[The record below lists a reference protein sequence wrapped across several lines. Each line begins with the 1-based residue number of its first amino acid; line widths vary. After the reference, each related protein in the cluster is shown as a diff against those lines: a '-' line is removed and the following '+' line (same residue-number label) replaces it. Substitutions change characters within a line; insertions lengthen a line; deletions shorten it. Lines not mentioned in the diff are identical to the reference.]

1 MNILY
6 SLRVQICAILFMGFS
21 LLQPLAAFG
30 QYVEGVNLQE
40 GEDYAP
46 TISFSDPPTADTLS
60 VEEAEAMAEEDSV
73 ESVLARL
80 RDVTHPLEHTTAYY
94 SWLPAWLSMPLST
107 FVPENALS
115 EEVLFAPVS
124 LALKPSLYAEKSG
137 GKSFFAQRG
146 FSLQPFISVPH
157 RRALD
162 EFAEGNRMELQAL
175 RSLQLRRPDL
185 IRETASDLLAH
196 KVDYKKVH
204 STEAQ
209 IAAPETPIAAVQDPI
224 SGIQK
229 ILLPRRYWTFGWNSV
244 VQFSQAYI
252 SPNWHKGGNS
262 HFNLYNRQ
270 LFKADYK
277 KDLLAWNNELEWKL
291 SVYTSPADTVARYR
305 VADDLLRFRSNVG
318 LETPLKNFFYTLDTE
333 VRTQFFKMREE
344 NKTKTL
350 SDLFSPVIV
359 TLGAGMKYVYEHKSA
374 SYYGRK
380 LKLEVNLAPLA
391 YDFRWTMNSSID
403 LTRHGFKAG
412 ERIYSAVGSMLRA
425 NLDFDITQSFTWRS
439 RLYYNT
445 SYKRI
450 ETEWENAFIFA
461 LSKYFSTRL
470 NVHLRF
476 DDAVPRTPENPSR
489 IQINQ
494 LFSFGFEMNI

>member
-30 QYVEGVNLQE
+30 QYVERVNLQE
-40 GEDYAP
+40 GEDHAP

-60 VEEAEAMAEEDSV
+60 VEEAMAEEDSV

-115 EEVLFAPVS
+115 EEVLFAPAS

-291 SVYTSPADTVARYR
+291 SVYTSPRRYGG
-305 VADDLLRFRSNVG
+305 S
-318 LETPLKNFFYTLDTE
+318 
-333 VRTQFFKMREE
+333 
-344 NKTKTL
+344 L
-350 SDLFSPVIV
+350 SSGRRPSP
-359 TLGAGMKYVYEHKSA
+359 
-374 SYYGRK
+374 
-380 LKLEVNLAPLA
+380 
-391 YDFRWTMNSSID
+391 
-403 LTRHGFKAG
+403 
-412 ERIYSAVGSMLRA
+412 
-425 NLDFDITQSFTWRS
+425 
-439 RLYYNT
+439 
-445 SYKRI
+445 
-450 ETEWENAFIFA
+450 
-461 LSKYFSTRL
+461 
-470 NVHLRF
+470 
-476 DDAVPRTPENPSR
+476 
-489 IQINQ
+489 
-494 LFSFGFEMNI
+494 FSFQCGFGNTIEKLLLYVGYRGAHTVFQDERRE